1 MARDPVAF
9 FRFAGKHF
17 ALLADLFY
25 SDKGLSDAEIYS
37 LVVKHKSDDD
47 PSADYL
53 FNRLRKLLIIDEVP
67 GETAR
72 WELTHPVKALLR
84 FLYREQRLT
93 SVEVLQGYLKALETS
108 RAELLT
114 GIQKGDRNEVLRAVT
129 DVSETIERLRQDS
142 SDNYSAI
149 LRTCMDVKADDKR
162 KKPQERFEIVNR
174 LWKKYLMPM
183 QDLISVDKSIDGQ
196 LDGLESV
203 LSSGM
208 VRFGKH
214 PEMIGVLKG
223 ARARILRMR
232 RETTRDFHNAIE
244 DILPLYQA
252 LKTDS
257 EFTRGASTALKR
269 IDKAGVTSLD
279 LPGRLS
285 VSHWRTDGLLSQSD
299 LRALVYELSG
309 YQPGIAV
316 TVNTPES
323 MENAVYRAP
332 DEVRA
337 DLLKALPVNDLLE
350 WLGMYCNNGS
360 AAEVLRL
367 YGCFF
372 LDPPGVLKQ
381 KTELREYHINGTEMK
396 SYPVGVLAR

>member
-1 MARDPVAF
+1 
-9 FRFAGKHF
+9 
-17 ALLADLFY
+17 
-25 SDKGLSDAEIYS
+25 
-37 LVVKHKSDDD
+37 
-47 PSADYL
+47 
-53 FNRLRKLLIIDEVP
+53 
-67 GETAR
+67 
-72 WELTHPVKALLR
+72 
-84 FLYREQRLT
+84 
-93 SVEVLQGYLKALETS
+93 
-108 RAELLT
+108 
-114 GIQKGDRNEVLRAVT
+114 
-129 DVSETIERLRQDS
+129 
-142 SDNYSAI
+142 
-149 LRTCMDVKADDKR
+149 MDVKADDTR

-208 VRFGKH
+208 VKFGKH

-269 IDKAGVTSLD
+269 IDKAGVASLN

-285 VSHWRTDGLLSQSD
+285 VSNWRTDGLLSQSD

-309 YQPGIAV
+309 YQPGLAITV
-316 TVNTPES
+316 TTPES
-323 MENAVYRAP
+323 IENAVYRAP

-337 DLLKALPVNDLLE
+337 DLLKALPVYDLLE
-350 WLGMYCNNGS
+350 WLGEYCNDGS

-372 LDPPGVLKQ
+372 LDPPGILDQ
-381 KTELREYHINGTEMK
+381 KSELREYNISGTEMQ
-396 SYPVGVLAR
+396 SYPVGVGTR

>member
-25 SDKGLSDAEIYS
+25 SREGLSDAEIYS
-37 LVVKHKSDDD
+37 LVMKHKGDDD
-47 PSADYL
+47 PSADYI
-53 FNRLRKLLIIDEVP
+53 FDRLRKLLIIDEVP

-108 RAELLT
+108 RTELLT

-196 LDGLESV
+196 LDGMEGV
-203 LSSGM
+203 LNSGM

-214 PEMIGVLKG
+214 PEMVGVLKG

-232 RETTRDFHNAIE
+232 RGTARDFHNAIE

-252 LKTDS
+252 LRTDS
-257 EFTRGASTALKR
+257 EFTRGASTALKK
-269 IDKAGVTSLD
+269 IDKAGVASLD
-279 LPGRLS
+279 LPCRLS

-299 LRALVYELSG
+299 LRVLFYELSG
-309 YQPGIAV
+309 YQPGLAI
-316 TVNTPES
+316 TVNKPES
-323 MENAVYRAP
+323 IGKAVYRAP

-337 DLLKALPVNDLLE
+337 DLSKALPVRDLLE
-350 WLGMYCNNGS
+350 WLSKYCYDGS
-360 AAEVLRL
+360 ATEVLRL

-381 KTELREYHINGTEMK
+381 KSEPKKYSISGTEMQ
-396 SYPVGVLAR
+396 SYPVGVETR